1 MMNTQTIKE
10 FMEGTPKNY
19 TIEITEGTNDN
30 ILYRGTFGKMPE
42 KYNNN
47 IVTSW
52 DAVEMADSTIE
63 IGIMI

>member
-1 MMNTQTIKE
+1 
-10 FMEGTPKNY
+10 MEGTPKNY